1 MTDYLE
7 TQVDKF
13 TFKVPTD
20 RYYNSFGVWAK
31 AEGNHIRIGLS
42 DYLQQSSGDIA
53 FADVNPIGTILAVGD
68 AACEIETIKV
78 TLPILSPLAGKI
90 VQVNPLMETEPET
103 INLDPYGEGWLC
115 EIEPFEWESDLQN
128 LMDPD
133 AYFVHVKQQAEGEV
147 NKNE

>member
-20 RYYNSFGVWAK
+20 RYYTSYGVWAK

-53 FADVNPIGTILAVGD
+53 FADVRPTGTVLSVGD
-68 AACEIETIKV
+68 EASDIETIKV
-78 TLPILSPLAGKI
+78 DISIPSPLAGKI
-90 VQVNPLMETEPET
+90 VRVNPLMETEPET
-103 INLDPYGEGWLC
+103 INQDPYGEGWLC
-115 EIEPFEWESDLQN
+115 EIEPLDWESDLKN

-133 AYFVHVKQQAEGEV
+133 AYFAHMKQQAEEEV

>member
-20 RYYNSFGVWAK
+20 RQYTSFGVWALAVGK
-31 AEGNHIRIGLS
+31 HIRIGLS

-68 AACEIETIKV
+68 AASEIETIKV
-78 TLPILSPLAGKI
+78 DISIPSPLAGKI
-90 VQVNPLMETEPET
+90 VKVNPLMETAPET

-115 EIEPFEWESDLQN
+115 EIDPSNWESNLLN

-133 AYFVHVKQQAEGEV
+133 AYFVHMKRQAEEEV

>member
-20 RYYNSFGVWAK
+20 RRYTALGVWAK

-53 FADVNPIGTILAVGD
+53 FADVRPTGTVLSVGD
-68 AACEIETIKV
+68 EASDIETIKV
-78 TLPILSPLAGKI
+78 DISIPSPLAGKI
-90 VQVNPLMETEPET
+90 VRVNPLMETAPET

-115 EIEPFEWESDLQN
+115 EIEPFEWENEINN
-128 LMDPD
+128 LMDAD
-133 AYFVHVKQQAEGEV
+133 AYFAHMKHQAEEEV
-147 NKNE
+147 KKNE

>member
-53 FADVNPIGTILAVGD
+53 FADVRPTGTILAVGD
-68 AACEIETIKV
+68 EASDIETIKV
-78 TLPILSPLAGKI
+78 DISIPSPLAGKI
-90 VQVNPLMETEPET
+90 VRVNPLMENEAET
-103 INLDPYGEGWLC
+103 INMDPYGEGWVC
-115 EIEPFEWESDLQN
+115 EIEPSNWESDLIN
-128 LMDPD
+128 LMDAD
-133 AYFVHVKQQAEGEV
+133 AYFAHMKHQAEEEV
-147 NKNE
+147 KKNE

>member
-53 FADVNPIGTILAVGD
+53 FADVRPTGTILAVGD
-68 AACEIETIKV
+68 EASDIETIKV
-78 TLPILSPLAGKI
+78 DISIPSPLAGKI
-90 VQVNPLMETEPET
+90 VRVNPLMETAPET

-115 EIEPFEWESDLQN
+115 EIEPLDWESDLQN